1 MKSSKDE
8 GSLLTPNGA
17 WAFAVFD
24 KEDRGSN
31 LLGLLLTNDAC
42 ALFSRKGNLNT
53 KLKQLKRIYE
63 R

>member
-1 MKSSKDE
+1 MKSSRDE

-42 ALFSRKGNLNT
+42 ALSLLGRIT
-53 KLKQLKRIYE
+53 KNQQQYDK
-63 R
+63 

>member
-1 MKSSKDE
+1 MKSSRDE

-42 ALFSRKGNLNT
+42 ALFFFRTQNNLKTN
-53 KLKQLKRIYE
+53 KQNE
-63 R
+63 